1 MDLYFVRH
9 GETDWQQLEE
19 RGVRGWARS
28 FAPLTGMGRLQM
40 EAIARDARLQGA
52 DAILTSSYARA
63 LESAARLNQ
72 LLNKPLYVEYDLHE
86 WLPQKDPL
94 ADLDEASAMLAG
106 EELRSARHAPP
117 PEERSWESLEEVRRR
132 ALQVF
137 GRYAQFPSL
146 IVMSHAVLIA
156 SVTGLRRPI
165 AHAEIVPYKLD
176 LQAPGPP
183 PPGRKLARQ

>member
-9 GETDWQQLEE
+9 GETDWQKLEE

-28 FAPLTGMGRLQM
+28 FAPLTGMGRLQI
-40 EAIARDARLQGA
+40 EAISRDVRLQTA

-94 ADLDEASAMLAG
+94 ADLDERTAKLASQ
-106 EELRSARHAPP
+106 ELRAAKAPPP
-117 PEERSWESLEEVRRR
+117 PEERSWESLEEVRLR
-132 ALQVF
+132 ALRVF

-146 IVMSHAVLIA
+146 IVVSHAVLIA

-165 AHAEIVPYKLD
+165 AHAEIIPFRLD
-176 LQAPGPP
+176 PTATHAASC
-183 PPGRKLARQ
+183 ARDSAL